1 MKIAIGADH
10 GGYEMKEQLKVLLA
24 KLGHEAV
31 DVGCSS
37 AASVDYPDFAAA
49 LLEKVV
55 SGDCPFGILVCGTG
69 IGMSIAV
76 NRDPKIRGALCH
88 DEFTARLSREH
99 NNANVLCL
107 GARVIGPG
115 LAEAIV
121 RTWLNAAFEGGR
133 HQIRVSKYSN

>member
-10 GGYEMKEQLKVLLA
+10 GGYEMKEQLKAVLVE
-24 KLGHEAV
+24 LGHEAV
-31 DVGCSS
+31 DVGCHST
-37 AASVDYPDFAAA
+37 ASVDYPDFAAA
-49 LLEKVV
+49 LSEQVV
-55 SGDCPFGILVCGTG
+55 SGSCPFGILICGTG

-76 NRDPKIRGALCH
+76 NRDPKIRAALCH

-107 GARVIGPG
+107 GARVTGPG
-115 LAEAIV
+115 LADAIV

>member
-10 GGYEMKEQLKVLLA
+10 GGYEMKEQLKALLVE
-24 KLGHEAV
+24 LGHEAV
-31 DVGCSS
+31 DVGCHST
-37 AASVDYPDFAAA
+37 ASVDYPDFAAA
-49 LLEKVV
+49 LSEQVV
-55 SGDCPFGILVCGTG
+55 SGRCPLGILICGTG

-76 NRDPKIRGALCH
+76 NRNPQIRAALCH

-107 GARVIGPG
+107 GARVTGPG
-115 LAEAIV
+115 LADAIV

-133 HQIRVSKYSN
+133 HQLRVSKYSN